1 MWVENTRV
9 NFFNFG
15 WVDFRENR
23 GKKREW
29 KIGEKIGGNGVWLG
43 GGWGE
48 KSSEAQ
54 LFFLLTHQNSIF
66 TKWGENGREKGEDVC

>member
-1 MWVENTRV
+1 M
-9 NFFNFG
+9 
-15 WVDFRENR
+15 D
-23 GKKREW
+23 
-29 KIGEKIGGNGVWLG
+29 GNDVWLG